1 MTAETRAAA
10 RTPLDGLLFGGLEG
24 ARAFADA
31 GAEAFSRSLNKSSRA
46 ALAAQSL
53 TADYAGRLFK
63 LNLSAV
69 PHAAAPGAAGQM
81 DWTRPLAVG
90 GQFAEIYA
98 SYLRDC
104 GQVVADALR
113 DDAA

>member
-53 TADYAGRLFK
+53 NADYAGRLFK
-63 LNLSAV
+63 LNLSALPRV
-69 PHAAAPGAAGQM
+69 AAPGAAGQM

>member
-10 RTPLDGLLFGGLEG
+10 STPLDGLFFGGLEG

-63 LNLSAV
+63 LNLSALPRV
-69 PHAAAPGAAGQM
+69 APGAAGQM

-104 GQVVADALR
+104 GQVVANALR